1 MMNRLRTA
9 LVSVTAVAVAM
20 MVLGSDA
27 RAKSVPAASPQNY
40 LSFNYLSFLE
50 QLAQGE
56 IHSGDSLIQGLSS
69 LERTMNIL
77 ENTLKN
83 TYDPSP
89 WLVQGITTLE
99 KTIYNHELMDFSNI
113 KKDINVLLGTQ
124 TLLQGEYQILQAQ
137 KEALLSAGWVYQARL
152 VATQQGQVFNLE
164 NSVHGLIVAERG
176 VATPIR

>member
-56 IHSGDSLIQGLSS
+56 INSGDSLIQGLSS

-83 TYDPSP
+83 TRHPSP
-89 WLVQGITTLE
+89 GLVKLITTRE
-99 KTIYNHELMDFSNI
+99 KTIYNQELMDFSNI

>member
-20 MVLGSDA
+20 MVLGSNA
-27 RAKSVPAASPQNY
+27 RAGSVSTASPQNY

-56 IHSGDSLIQGLSS
+56 INNGGSLMQGLSS
-69 LERTMNIL
+69 LERTMN
-77 ENTLKN
+77 NLKHRS
-83 TYDPSP
+83 PQSP
-89 WLVQGITTLE
+89 WLVRLE
-99 KTIYNHELMDFSNI
+99 NSIYTRELMDFSNI
-113 KKDINVLLGTQ
+113 QNNINALLSTQ
-124 TLLQGEYQILQAQ
+124 TLLQGEYQALQSQ
-137 KEALLSAGWVYQARL
+137 KEALLSAGWVYQAGL